1 MMQIR
6 IPYDPATNPLNN
18 NEWSFPLLEIIHIVG
33 FAIAMGT
40 IFMVDLR
47 LMGIGMRRQSS
58 SQLSK
63 DLAPWTLGG
72 LAAVLISGP
81 LIFSSDPNMYMNNTS
96 FQLKMGALLIALL
109 YQYTIHRKV
118 AFSDPSPMV
127 GALTGIVSV
136 ALWVSVVAGAIFIA
150 FL

>member
-1 MMQIR
+1 MMQIH
-6 IPYDPATNPLNN
+6 IQYDPATNPLNQ

-47 LMGIGMRRQSS
+47 LIGIGMRRRLS

-96 FQLKMGALLIALL
+96 FQLKMGALLIALV

-118 AFSDPSPMV
+118 AFSDPSPIV

-136 ALWVSVVAGAIFIA
+136 ALWVSVVAGGLFIA